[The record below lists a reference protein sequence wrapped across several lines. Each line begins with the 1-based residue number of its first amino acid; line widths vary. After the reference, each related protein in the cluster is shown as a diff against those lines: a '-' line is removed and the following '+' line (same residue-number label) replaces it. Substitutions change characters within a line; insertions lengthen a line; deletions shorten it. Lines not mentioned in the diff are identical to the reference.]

1 MARTKSEA
9 KVINLPLLKT
19 VEQMAKLSGIGEN
32 KLRQLIETGQIEYVL
47 NGNRRMLTEAAIIDW
62 YNRTKIPV
70 NTAVMEE

>member
-1 MARTKSEA
+1 MARTKSEP

-47 NGNRRMLTEAAIIDW
+47 NGNRRMLTEASIIDW

-70 NTAVMEE
+70 STAVMEE